1 MKLISYQHDNAV
13 RYGVLLASGVVDMRH
28 CMNNAPASINDFAG
42 LAGTQP
48 DLMASIAARAASA
61 AVLPLARVQLLPCI
75 PRPSKVICLGVNYH
89 DHAAEGGNK
98 VADYPTIF
106 FRGPSS
112 LAAHGAAIPIPAIS
126 TSLDY
131 EAELALVIGKTARNV
146 SEADALSHVF
156 AYACFNDATFRDYQR
171 KTTQWT
177 VGKNF
182 DQTGGFGPHLV
193 TADELPPGCVGLHI
207 ESRLNGRVMQSAS
220 TTDMVFHVA
229 PTIAMMSACMTLEP
243 GDVIV
248 MGTPAGVGYA
258 RKPPVWMVDGDVI
271 EIDIEGIGVL
281 RNTVANALPAIAP
294 ADPTADAQTTS

>member
-1 MKLISYQHDNAV
+1 VKLISYQHDNAV
-13 RYGVLLASGVVDMRH
+13 RYGVLLGNNVVDMRH
-28 CMNNAPASINDFAG
+28 CMDAAPASINDFAAV
-42 LAGTQP
+42 AGSQP
-48 DLMASIAARAASA
+48 GLMATIAARAAA
-61 AVLPLARVQLLPCI
+61 AQGTPLAQVQLLPCI
-75 PRPSKVICLGVNYH
+75 PRPSKIICLGVNYH
-89 DHAAEGGNK
+89 DHAAEGGNT

-112 LAAHGAAIPIPAIS
+112 LAAHGDAIPIPVIS
-126 TSLDY
+126 SSLDY
-131 EAELALVIGKTARNV
+131 EAELALVIGKITRNV
-146 SEADALSHVF
+146 SEADALDHVF

-182 DQTGGFGPHLV
+182 DQTGGFGPYLV

-258 RKPPVWMVDGDVI
+258 RKPPVWMKGGDVI

-281 RNTVANALPAIAP
+281 RNTVQGSKPP
-294 ADPTADAQTTS
+294 

>member
-1 MKLISYQHDNAV
+1 MKLISYTQDTAT
-13 RYGVLLASGVVDMRH
+13 RYGVLLDTGVVDMH
-28 CMNNAPASINDFAG
+28 QCMDKAPKDIHDFFAQACGNAA
-42 LAGTQP
+42 
-48 DLMASIAARAASA
+48 LMASIAQRASTAQA
-61 AVLPLARVQLLPCI
+61 TPLSHVQLLPCV
-75 PRPSKVICLGVNYH
+75 PRPSKIICLGVNYH

-112 LAAHGAAIPIPAIS
+112 LAAHGDVIPIPPIS

-131 EAELALVIGKTARNV
+131 EAELALVIGKTTRNV
-146 SEADALSHVF
+146 SESEALDSVF
-156 AYACFNDATFRDYQR
+156 GYACFNDATFRDYQR

-207 ESRLNGRVMQSAS
+207 ESRLNGQVMQSAS

-258 RKPPVWMVDGDVI
+258 RQPPVWMRPGDCI
-271 EIDIEGIGVL
+271 EIEIEGIGIL
-281 RNTVANALPAIAP
+281 RNTIGLLA
-294 ADPTADAQTTS
+294 T

>member
-1 MKLISYQHDNAV
+1 MKLISYTHQEVV
-13 RYGVLLASGVVDMRH
+13 RYGVLVAQGVADMRH
-28 CMNNAPASINDFAG
+28 CMDNAPASINDFFAHVHSNKT
-42 LAGTQP
+42 LI
-48 DLMASIAARAASA
+48 ASIAQRAESA
-61 AVLPLARVQLLPCI
+61 PHLSLDQVNLLPCV
-75 PRPSKVICLGVNYH
+75 PRPSKIICLGVNYH

-106 FRGPSS
+106 YRGPSS
-112 LAAHGAAIPIPAIS
+112 LLAHKGTIPIPPIS
-126 TSLDY
+126 TSLDF
-131 EAELALVIGKTARNV
+131 EAELALVIGKTTRNV
-146 SEADALSHVF
+146 SEAEALDSVF

-207 ESRLNGRVMQSAS
+207 ESRLNGKVMQSAS

-258 RKPPVWMVDGDVI
+258 RKPPVWMQPGDTI
-271 EIDIEGIGVL
+271 EIEVEGIGILSNQVGL
-281 RNTVANALPAIAP
+281 MAA
-294 ADPTADAQTTS
+294 

>member
-1 MKLISYQHDNAV
+1 MKLISYLHDNHV
-13 RYGVLLASGVVDMRH
+13 RYGVLQGQGVVDMRL
-28 CMNNAPASINDFAG
+28 CLDPAPESISGFAE
-42 LAGTQP
+42 LATGNKSLLDQVAERPRAQP
-48 DLMASIAARAASA
+48 A
-61 AVLPLARVQLLPCI
+61 LPLEQVSLLPCV
-75 PRPSKVICLGVNYH
+75 PRPSKIICLGVNYH

-112 LAAHGAAIPIPAIS
+112 LAAHGATIPIPPIS

-131 EAELALVIGKTARNV
+131 EAELALVIGKTTRNV
-146 SEADALSHVF
+146 SEADALDSVF

-193 TADELPPGCVGLHI
+193 TADELPAGCKGLHI

-229 PTIAMMSACMTLEP
+229 PTIALMSACMTLEP

-258 RKPPVWMVDGDVI
+258 RKPPVWMGPGDVI
-271 EIDIEGIGVL
+271 EIEIEGIGVL
-281 RNTVANALPAIAP
+281 RNQVGLLG
-294 ADPTADAQTTS
+294 S

>member
-1 MKLISYQHDNAV
+1 MKLISYEQEKQT
-13 RYGVLLASGVVDMRH
+13 RYGVLQGTAVVDMRD
-28 CMNNAPASINDFAG
+28 CMDAAPPTINEFAG
-42 LAGTQP
+42 LAGTTPGLIAQV
-48 DLMASIAARAASA
+48 AARAAGA
-61 AVLPLARVQLLPCI
+61 KATPLDRVQLLPCV
-75 PRPSKVICLGVNYH
+75 PRPSKILCLGVNYH

-112 LAAHGAAIPIPAIS
+112 LQAHEGVIPIPAIS
-126 TSLDY
+126 DKLDY

-146 SEADALSHVF
+146 SEAQALDHVF

-182 DQTGGFGPHLV
+182 DATGGFGPWLV
-193 TADELPPGCVGLHI
+193 TADELPPGCKGLHI
-207 ESRLNGRVMQSAS
+207 ESRLNGQVMQSAS

-229 PTIAMMSACMTLEP
+229 PTISMMSHCMTLEP

-258 RKPPVWMVDGDVI
+258 RNPPVWMKDGDVI
-271 EIDIEGIGVL
+271 EIEVERVGVL
-281 RNTVANALPAIAP
+281 RNHVRRAG
-294 ADPTADAQTTS
+294 

>member
-1 MKLISYQHDNAV
+1 MKLISYQHDNAT
-13 RYGVLLASGVVDMRH
+13 RYGVLLDLGVVGMQH
-28 CMNNAPASINDFAG
+28 CMPDAPADINHFVAIAAG
-42 LAGTQP
+42 NAR
-48 DLMASIAARAASA
+48 LMADIAERAQIAKA
-61 AVLPLARVQLLPCI
+61 HALPLSEVTLLPCI
-75 PRPSKVICLGVNYH
+75 PRPSKIICLGVNYH

-112 LAAHGAAIPIPAIS
+112 LLAHGGTIPIPPIS

-131 EAELALVIGKTARNV
+131 EAELALVIGKTTRNV
-146 SEADALSHVF
+146 SEAQALDSVF

-207 ESRLNGRVMQSAS
+207 ESRLNGQVMQSAS
-220 TTDMVFHVA
+220 TTDMVFHVTMNVA
-229 PTIAMMSACMTLEP
+229 RSAA
-243 GDVIV
+243 
-248 MGTPAGVGYA
+248 PAGA
-258 RKPPVWMVDGDVI
+258 
-271 EIDIEGIGVL
+271 
-281 RNTVANALPAIAP
+281 
-294 ADPTADAQTTS
+294 

>member
-1 MKLISYQHDNAV
+1 MDNAPT
-13 RYGVLLASGVVDMRH
+13 H
-28 CMNNAPASINDFAG
+28 INDFFAQACG
-42 LAGTQP
+42 NAT
-48 DLMASIAARAASA
+48 LMASIAHRASTAHTT
-61 AVLPLARVQLLPCI
+61 PLSQVSLLPCV
-75 PRPSKVICLGVNYH
+75 PRPSKIICLGVNYH
-89 DHAAEGGNK
+89 DHAAEGGNT

-106 FRGPSS
+106 FRGPPS
-112 LAAHGAAIPIPAIS
+112 LVAHDGVIPIPPVS

-131 EAELALVIGKTARNV
+131 EAELALVIGKTTRNV
-146 SEADALSHVF
+146 SESEALDSVF
-156 AYACFNDATFRDYQR
+156 ASACFNDATFRDYQR

-207 ESRLNGRVMQSAS
+207 ESRLNGQVMQSAS

-258 RKPPVWMVDGDVI
+258 RKPPVWMQPGDRI
-271 EIDIEGIGVL
+271 EIDIEGIGIL
-281 RNTVANALPAIAP
+281 RNTIGLL
-294 ADPTADAQTTS
+294 TA

>member
-1 MKLISYQHDNAV
+1 MKLISYLHEGQV
-13 RYGVLLASGVVDMRH
+13 RYGVLTASGVADMRD
-28 CMNNAPASINDFAG
+28 CIDSAPATINDFAG
-42 LAGTQP
+42 LAGTTP
-48 DLMASIAARAASA
+48 GVLAAVAARAAQA
-61 AVLPLARVQLLPCI
+61 RTLPLDQVQLLPCV
-75 PRPSKVICLGVNYH
+75 PRPSKILCLGVNYH

-112 LAAHGAAIPIPAIS
+112 LLAHEGSIPIPAIS
-126 TSLDY
+126 DKLDY

-146 SEADALSHVF
+146 SESEALGHVF

-182 DQTGGFGPHLV
+182 DATGGFGPWLV
-193 TADELPPGCVGLHI
+193 TADELPPGCKGLHI
-207 ESRLNGRVMQSAS
+207 ESRLNGQVMQSAS

-229 PTIAMMSACMTLEP
+229 PTISMMSHCMTLEP

-258 RKPPVWMVDGDVI
+258 RNPPVWMKDGDVI
-271 EIDIEGIGVL
+271 EIEVERVGTL
-281 RNTVANALPAIAP
+281 RNHVRRAG
-294 ADPTADAQTTS
+294 

>member
-1 MKLISYQHDNAV
+1 MKLVSYLHQGQA
-13 RYGVLLASGVVDMRH
+13 RYGVITPSGVVDVRE
-28 CMNNAPASINDFAG
+28 CMDAAPDSIHGFAALSG
-42 LAGTQP
+42 SDPQLIGRVAE
-48 DLMASIAARAASA
+48 RAAQSR
-61 AVLPLARVQLLPCI
+61 AVPMSSLHLLPCV
-75 PRPSKVICLGVNYH
+75 PRPSKILCLGVNYH

-112 LAAHGAAIPIPAIS
+112 LLAHGASIPMPSIS
-126 TSLDY
+126 DKLDY
-131 EAELALVIGKTARNV
+131 EAELALVIGKTARHV
-146 SEADALSHVF
+146 SEDQALAHVF

-182 DQTGGFGPHLV
+182 DGTGGFGPWLV
-193 TADELPPGCVGLHI
+193 TADELPAGCKGLHI
-207 ESRLNGRVMQSAS
+207 ESRLNGQVMQSAS
-220 TTDMVFHVA
+220 TSDMVFHVA

-258 RKPPVWMVDGDVI
+258 RNPPVWMKPGDVI
-271 EIDIEGIGVL
+271 EIEVEGIGTL
-281 RNTVANALPAIAP
+281 RNTVGQVEP
-294 ADPTADAQTTS
+294 Q

>member
-1 MKLISYQHDNAV
+1 MKFISYRADGAD
-13 RYGVLLASGVVDMRH
+13 RYGVLTAAGVVDVRL
-28 CMNNAPASINDFAG
+28 CMDAAPATISEFVALVSVQDGA
-42 LAGTQP
+42 LA
-48 DLMASIAARAASA
+48 AIARRAEGQSA
-61 AVLPLARVQLLPCI
+61 LPLASLDLLPCV
-75 PRPSKVICLGVNYH
+75 PRPSKIICLGVNYH

-112 LAAHGAAIPIPAIS
+112 LLAHGKAIPIPAIS

-146 SEADALSHVF
+146 SEEDALSHVF
-156 AYACFNDATFRDYQR
+156 GYACFNDATFRDYQR

-182 DQTGGFGPHLV
+182 DQTGGFGPHLA
-193 TADELPPGCVGLHI
+193 TADELPPGCKGLHI

-271 EIDIEGIGVL
+271 EIDIEGVGVL
-281 RNTVANALPAIAP
+281 RNTVRNAAAAP
-294 ADPTADAQTTS
+294 SV

>member
-1 MKLISYQHDNAV
+1 MKLISYAYQNAV
-13 RYGVLLASGVVDMRH
+13 RYGLLLDAGVVDLRP
-28 CMNNAPASINDFAG
+28 CLDGAPESINDFIALVSDRPG
-42 LAGTQP
+42 LLAQ
-48 DLMASIAARAASA
+48 AQAAAATRQ
-61 AVLPLARVQLLPCI
+61 AVPLESVQLLPCI
-75 PRPSKVICLGVNYH
+75 PRPSKIICLGVNYH

-112 LAAHGAAIPIPAIS
+112 LAAHGATIPIPSIS
-126 TSLDY
+126 TALDY
-131 EAELALVIGKTARNV
+131 EAELALVIGKTTFNV
-146 SEADALSHVF
+146 DEADALDSVF

-171 KTTQWT
+171 RTTQWT

-182 DQTGGFGPHLV
+182 DQTGGFGPWLV
-193 TADELPPGCVGLHI
+193 TADELPAGCKGLHI

-229 PTIAMMSACMTLEP
+229 QTIALMSACMTLEP

-258 RKPPVWMVDGDVI
+258 RKPPVWMAEGDVI
-271 EIDIEGIGVL
+271 EIDIEKIGVL
-281 RNTVANALPAIAP
+281 RNHIGKRAST
-294 ADPTADAQTTS
+294 

>member
-1 MKLISYQHDNAV
+1 MRLISYTHNNAT
-13 RYGVLLASGVVDMRH
+13 RYGVLQGQGLVDMRQ
-28 CMNNAPASINDFAG
+28 CMDKAPDNINDFFAQASG
-42 LAGTQP
+42 NAA
-48 DLMASIAARAASA
+48 LMASIAQRAANA
-61 AVLPLARVQLLPCI
+61 AATPLDQVSLLPCV
-75 PRPSKVICLGVNYH
+75 PRPSKIICLGVNYH

-112 LAAHGAAIPIPAIS
+112 LLAHGGTIPIPPIS

-131 EAELALVIGKTARNV
+131 EAELALVIGKTTRNV
-146 SEADALSHVF
+146 SEADALDSVF

-207 ESRLNGRVMQSAS
+207 ESRLNGQVMQSAS

-258 RKPPVWMVDGDVI
+258 RKPPVWMQPGDTI
-271 EIDIEGIGVL
+271 EIDIEGIGIL
-281 RNTVANALPAIAP
+281 SNQIGLLAR
-294 ADPTADAQTTS
+294 

>member
-1 MKLISYQHDNAV
+1 MKLISYTHEHMT
-13 RYGVLLASGVVDMRH
+13 RYGVLLDQGVVDMRQ
-28 CMNNAPASINDFAG
+28 CIDNAPASINDFFAQASG
-42 LAGTQP
+42 NAA
-48 DLMASIAARAASA
+48 LMARIAQRAAA
-61 AVLPLARVQLLPCI
+61 ASPVALSQVSLLPCV
-75 PRPSKVICLGVNYH
+75 PRPSKIICLGVNYH

-98 VADYPTIF
+98 VADYPAIF

-112 LAAHGAAIPIPAIS
+112 LLAHGGTIPIPPIS

-131 EAELALVIGKTARNV
+131 EAELALVIGKTTRNV
-146 SEADALSHVF
+146 SEAEALDSVF

-193 TADELPPGCVGLHI
+193 TVDELPAGCADLHI
-207 ESRLNGRVMQSAS
+207 ESRLNGQVMQSAN

-258 RKPPVWMVDGDVI
+258 RKPPVWMKPGDTI
-271 EIDIEGIGVL
+271 EIEIEGIGIL
-281 RNTVANALPAIAP
+281 RNQVGLLAV
-294 ADPTADAQTTS
+294 

>member
-1 MKLISYQHDNAV
+1 MKFVSYMHDTFI
-13 RYGVLLASGVVDMRH
+13 RYGVLLHQGVVDMRD
-28 CMNNAPASINDFAG
+28 CMEVAPETINDFVAQACG
-42 LAGTQP
+42 NT
-48 DLMASIAARAASA
+48 DLMDSIARRAASA
-61 AVLPLARVQLLPCI
+61 TAVPLDQISLLPCV
-75 PRPSKVICLGVNYH
+75 PRPSKIICLGVNYH

-112 LAAHGAAIPIPAIS
+112 LLAHGGTIPMPPIS

-131 EAELALVIGKTARNV
+131 EAELALVIGKTTRNV
-146 SEADALSHVF
+146 SESEALGSVF
-156 AYACFNDATFRDYQR
+156 AYSCFNDATFRDYQR

-182 DQTGGFGPHLV
+182 DQTGGFGPYLV

-207 ESRLNGRVMQSAS
+207 ESRLNGLVMQSAS

-258 RKPPVWMVDGDVI
+258 RKPPVWMQPGDTI
-271 EIDIEGIGVL
+271 EIDIEGIGIL
-281 RNTVANALPAIAP
+281 RNQVGLL
-294 ADPTADAQTTS
+294 SV

>member
-1 MKLISYQHDNAV
+1 MKLISYTHEHMT
-13 RYGVLLASGVVDMRH
+13 RYGVLLDQGVVDMRQ
-28 CMNNAPASINDFAG
+28 CIDNAPASINDFFAQASG
-42 LAGTQP
+42 NAA
-48 DLMASIAARAASA
+48 LMARIAQRAAA
-61 AVLPLARVQLLPCI
+61 ASPVALSQVSLLPCV
-75 PRPSKVICLGVNYH
+75 PRPSKIICLGVNYH

-98 VADYPTIF
+98 VADYPAIF

-112 LAAHGAAIPIPAIS
+112 LLAHGGTIPIPPIS

-131 EAELALVIGKTARNV
+131 EAELALVIGKTTRNV
-146 SEADALSHVF
+146 SEAEALDSVF

-193 TADELPPGCVGLHI
+193 TVDELPAGCAGLHI
-207 ESRLNGRVMQSAS
+207 ESRLNGQVMQSAN

-258 RKPPVWMVDGDVI
+258 RKPPVWMKPGDTI
-271 EIDIEGIGVL
+271 EIEIEGIGIL
-281 RNTVANALPAIAP
+281 RNQVGLLAV
-294 ADPTADAQTTS
+294 